1 MLVAA
6 AMFVVAPTAPAADTL
21 VLESHVGVRP
31 RDADRVLTPL
41 RSALQKRGF
50 VVMPAAVA
58 KTLSGSRILPTEP
71 KQDLSARELA
81 EAFERARGD
90 WLDGRI
96 ERAATRLEAAISAA
110 HRAPQVLAFD
120 QKTRELL
127 FSALI
132 SLAQARN
139 RQGQQAK
146 GEAAMAELI
155 RSFPGQLITRG
166 EHGPEA
172 FALYGAVRRGLDT
185 EGRGGLI
192 VKVNVP
198 SAIFLDEEPRTQ
210 GVDGVRIA
218 DLVAGEY
225 RLLVQSADDPTAF
238 RFYKVPIY
246 AHQVTHLDV
255 NWELDSVLVTDEWV
269 GFRYDSSM
277 RQAKEE
283 EIALRLAREAAM
295 PAVVTLQLG
304 TGKDA
309 RRIRAKVY
317 SRGERG
323 SCSGSMRLQGKASD
337 DEQAAGLAR
346 TLDECLEM
354 LRLARTESQRESA
367 AGDTGEAER
376 KPALPRASSGD
387 GVKTTP
393 PLTRR
398 REERASTEKEDKS
411 SIPPRK
417 KLKPVAARAGKVL

>member
-6 AMFVVAPTAPAADTL
+6 TVFVVAPLAAPAETL
-21 VLESHVGVRP
+21 VLESHVGERP
-31 RDADRVLTPL
+31 RDADRALSPL

-50 VVMPAAVA
+50 VVTPTAVTKA
-58 KTLSGSRILPTEP
+58 LSGSRILPTET
-71 KQDLSARELA
+71 KQDLTARELA

-90 WLDGRI
+90 WLDGRL
-96 ERAATRLEAAISAA
+96 ERASSRLEAAITAA
-110 HRAPQVLAFD
+110 HRAPQLLAFD

-127 FSALI
+127 FAALL

-146 GEAAMAELI
+146 GEEAMAELI

-172 FALYGAVRRGLDT
+172 FELYGAVRRGLDA

-192 VKVNVP
+192 VRVNVP

-210 GVDGVRIA
+210 GADGVRIA

-225 RLLVQSADDPTAF
+225 RLLVQSVDDPTAF

-246 AHQVTHLDV
+246 AHQVTNIDV
-255 NWELDSVLVTDEWV
+255 NWELDSVLVTDQWV

-283 EIALRLAREAAM
+283 EIALRLAREAAL
-295 PAVVTLQLG
+295 PAVVTLQIG
-304 TGKDA
+304 TGKDSRRVRA
-309 RRIRAKVY
+309 RVY
-317 SRGERG
+317 SRGVVG
-323 SCSGSMRLQGKASD
+323 SCGGSMRLQGKASD
-337 DEQAAGLAR
+337 VEQATGLAR

-354 LRLARTESQRESA
+354 LRLARAEAQSGSTGSNMVESES
-367 AGDTGEAER
+367 
-376 KPALPRASSGD
+376 KPALPTASSGD
-387 GVKTTP
+387 GVRTTP

-398 REERASTEKEDKS
+398 SEERASTESEDKS
-411 SIPPRK
+411 SAPPRK
-417 KLKPVAARAGKVL
+417 KLKPLAARDGKAL